1 MPPKVGPAVLAAR
14 RRVSEISKRLFAG
27 ETYKAVSEDFGI
39 SCFSLKRVLT
49 EEGFPIPERQPYVFS
64 PVPIPS
70 LLPGQKV
77 TLKHGTFVF
86 DGTFRC
92 QAGPLWM
99 FRSSTGGWRE
109 SFTRYQLRDAI
120 VGKEGV

>member
-1 MPPKVGPAVLAAR
+1 MPPKVGRAVLAAR
-14 RRVSEISKRLFAG
+14 MRASEISKRLFAG
-27 ETYKAVSEDFGI
+27 ETYRALSADFGI

-49 EEGFPIPERQPYVFS
+49 EEGFPIPERQSYVFS

-77 TLKHGTFVF
+77 KLKHGTFVF
-86 DGTFRC
+86 EGTFRC

-99 FRSSTGGWRE
+99 FRSLTGAWLE
-109 SFTRYQLRDAI
+109 SFTKYQLREAI
-120 VGKEGV
+120 AGKEGV